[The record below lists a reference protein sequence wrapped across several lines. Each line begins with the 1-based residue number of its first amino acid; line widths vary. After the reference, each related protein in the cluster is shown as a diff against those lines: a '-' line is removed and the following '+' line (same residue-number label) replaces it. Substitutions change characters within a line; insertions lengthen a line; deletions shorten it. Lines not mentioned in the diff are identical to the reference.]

1 MKNKTA
7 VNELHSAVRDINR
20 VIDFLEERDEDG
32 VAYKDLLVA
41 VEKIA
46 DLLPENP
53 YAAHA
58 SWEEIAREAARIAR
72 AALAGEKIA

>member
-32 VAYKDLLVA
+32 VAYKDLLAA

-46 DLLPENP
+46 DILPENP
-53 YAAHA
+53 YAAHP
-58 SWEEIAREAARIAR
+58 SWEEIAREAARLAR